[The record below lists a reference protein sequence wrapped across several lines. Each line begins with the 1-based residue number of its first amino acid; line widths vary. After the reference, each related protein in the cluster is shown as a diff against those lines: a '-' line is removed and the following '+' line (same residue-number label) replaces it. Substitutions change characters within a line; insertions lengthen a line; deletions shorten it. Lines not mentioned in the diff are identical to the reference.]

1 VNPAHTI
8 AAALDRH
15 LAAPTKIVVFG
26 SAALLLDRR
35 FAERLQGRV
44 TNDIDIIIPA
54 SREMSVDADAN
65 FWGAI
70 DAVNK
75 ELAPDGLYISHIF
88 PERDVVLSANWHEYL
103 QAVDAPFEK
112 LTITR
117 PRMLD
122 LILSKMGRGDA
133 QDVDDVRKMLRLE
146 HVVTGL
152 PITPTDIA
160 TAAANANVPEIYR
173 EIFPVARD
181 AIIAAAQDEF
191 PG

>member
-15 LAAPTKIVVFG
+15 LTAPTKVIVFG

-35 FAERLQGRV
+35 CAERLQGRV

-54 SREMSVDADAN
+54 GREMSIDADAN

-75 ELAPDGLYISHIF
+75 ELAPEGLYISHIF

-103 QAVDAPFEK
+103 QLVDAPFEK
-112 LTITR
+112 LTVMR

-146 HVVTGL
+146 YAVTGL
-152 PITPTDIA
+152 PITPKDIA
-160 TAAANANVPEIYR
+160 TAAAKANVPDIYR
-173 EIFPVARD
+173 EIFPAARD
-181 AIIAAAQDEF
+181 AIIAAAQNEF

>member
-15 LAAPTKIVVFG
+15 LTAPTKIIVFG

-54 SREMSVDADAN
+54 SSEMSVDADAS

-75 ELAPDGLYISHIF
+75 ELARDGLYISHIF

-103 QAVDAPFEK
+103 QAVDAPFER
-112 LTITR
+112 LAITR

-146 HVVTGL
+146 HAVTGL

-160 TAAANANVPEIYR
+160 TAAANANVPAIYR
-173 EIFPVARD
+173 EIFPAARD
-181 AIIAAAQDEF
+181 AIIAAARDEF